1 MIHEIGESAGELWRC
16 LNEHPPT
23 TLEQINK
30 SLKLSG
36 SLFFMAIG
44 WLARED
50 KLTFEGEGKT
60 MKLSLK

>member
-1 MIHEIGESAGELWRC
+1 MIHEIGESAGELWRY

-30 SLKLSG
+30 SLKLSE

-50 KLTFEGEGKT
+50 KLAFEGEGKT
-60 MKLSLK
+60 TKLSLK

>member
-1 MIHEIGESAGELWRC
+1 MIREIGESAGEVWRY

-30 SLKLSG
+30 SLKLSE

-44 WLARED
+44 WLVRED
-50 KLTFEGEGKT
+50 KLAFEREGKT
-60 MKLSLK
+60 TKLSLK